1 MTSSNNET
9 PQSVVF
15 INSDIPDLQG
25 LLNGLA
31 PGVEAFVIDPS
42 SDGLAQIAAI
52 LAANNLGNLSS
63 LSIVGHGATGQIQIG
78 ATTLDAGDLSNE
90 SVALAQIGAALAPGG
105 DLQLYA
111 CDTASGI
118 TGLQFISDLSQAAG
132 VRVAAS
138 DQEIG
143 QIASGENWSLDATA
157 GGAAAISPASA
168 PFTAAA
174 LTNYEGVLG
183 GTPVVTAGPNSSV
196 SITTG
201 TDDFAGVFGVAELTG
216 GQSVLVGVTTT
227 ANDSGDG
234 GSTDTGLQVAVV
246 DNGHVSLAIVP
257 MPSGTTASADYIGGA
272 AVTALTNGDFAVLYW
287 GDNASDGAN
296 VPQSGANGNLP
307 GYYVQVFSSN
317 GTTVGNLI
325 TIPQPNGVANEYGTI
340 AEDTKSNGF
349 VVGYST
355 SDSSSDIIQR
365 FSNSGSAGDSFEMPA
380 SFAPY
385 NIAVDGDGNI
395 FAQYDDPSNNDV
407 YAYIPDGAT
416 SIASTGVLIDQALP
430 SSDSDGNPE
439 FVGVSGG
446 GFVGFFFDG
455 NNLAAETTSANGT
468 LSSEITLGDVGSAI
482 TSTDHP
488 WISVALAD
496 GYFALTLDPISSE
509 NFSGSLT
516 GLPGTNQV
524 IEVGPALTAAD
535 TTVYDLTDSSGSPI
549 EFGPYVVADPQGGL
563 LSYTDVA
570 SSFSAQGYPLDAS
583 VTAVSYLD
591 PGPSIGGAG
600 NTIQYYQGGAATPLD
615 SSITVTDLQG
625 ADISSAT
632 VTISTG
638 FQSGDTL
645 SFNNGS
651 PTQTFSDSAT
661 VSASQSGDVL
671 TLTTTA
677 GNATAADYQKAL
689 DSVTYSFSGDPTNSG
704 ADPTRTITWS
714 VTDANGLTSVP
725 GSTSTLDVYMTPVLA
740 GTVSPTPTVTATSG
754 AVPADASLTITD
766 DNTIGT
772 TPVATVT
779 ITSGSLAGDEL
790 IIPDGDLTTGKI
802 TGTTITVSN
811 NDTTSLTL
819 MGTSTTTDAQ
829 FQSALRDV
837 EFDATSPHSGTR
849 QLTWSFNDDA
859 GGNANDSNSL
869 ITMADAEFGPIL
881 TTTPSPNSV
890 TLSNATPTPLTDT
903 ATVSGGTSPTG
914 SVTFTLMNPLG
925 AIVDTELVTVTGD
938 GNYTT
943 PTGYTLPTTGTVA
956 GTYQWDASY
965 SGDSNNTPT
974 SDNNNSNEQVVVS
987 AAKPS
992 ISTSQQ
998 TASATVDTTVADQA
1012 TVTGL
1017 VDPNSP
1023 DTVTFNLYS
1032 SATVQNLSTLLYSD
1046 TETLSL
1052 SGDTGTAT
1060 SANYTA
1066 TATGT
1071 DYWVATYNG
1080 DANNDAVTSGAN
1092 VEPVTVTPATPT
1104 VTTFQQPTSATVGS
1118 TIADQATVSGGFN
1131 PTGTV
1136 TFDLYNNSNGAGTP
1150 LFTDANVAL
1159 VNGTATSAG
1168 YIATV
1173 TGTDYWVAT
1182 YNGDANNSSVTSG
1195 IALEPIAVT
1204 PATPTVTTSQQPTSA
1219 TVDTPVSDT
1228 ATVSGGFNPTGTV
1241 TFNLYNNSNGTGTP
1255 LFTDANIE
1263 LVNGT
1268 ATSANYIATATGTD
1282 YWIATYNGDANN
1294 SAVNSG
1300 ANIEPVTVTPATPTV
1315 TTSQQ
1320 PPSATVG
1327 STVADQASVSGGF
1340 NPTGTVTFSLYNNP
1354 NGTGTP
1360 LFIDTEALV
1369 GGVAT
1374 SGSYTATA
1382 IGTDYWVAT
1391 YNGDANNSTVTSAD
1405 AAAPVS
1411 ITPATPS
1418 ISSSQQP
1425 AAATVG
1431 TMLSDTA
1438 TVLGFNPTG
1447 TVTFELFD
1455 NSTGTGTPLFTAT
1468 ENLVNGVAT
1477 SAGFT
1482 PAAIGTDYWVATY
1495 SGDANNSLG
1504 HIRRRRRAGHDQRGQ
1519 PHAQHNP

>member
-15 INSDIPDLQG
+15 IDSDIPDLQG

-31 PGVEAFVIDPS
+31 PGVEAFVINPS

-111 CDTASGI
+111 CDTASGV

-183 GTPVVTAGPNSSV
+183 GTPAPVVTAGPNSSV

-287 GDNASDGAN
+287 GDDASDGAN

-307 GYYVQVFSSN
+307 GYYVQVFSPN

-340 AEDTKSNGF
+340 AEDAKSNGF

-385 NIAVDGDGNI
+385 IIAVDGDGNI
-395 FAQYDDPSNNDV
+395 FAQYDDASNNDV

-430 SSDSDGNPE
+430 SSDNDGNPE

-455 NNLAAETTSANGT
+455 NNLTAETTSANGT

-496 GYFALTLDPISSE
+496 GYFALTLDPRSSE

-645 SFNNGS
+645 GLDNGS
-651 PTQTFSDSAT
+651 ATQTFNDNAT
-661 VSASQSGDVL
+661 ITASQSGDAL

-689 DSVTYSFSGDPTNSG
+689 DSVTYSFSGDPTIG
-704 ADPTRTITWS
+704 GTDRTRTITWS

-725 GSTSTLDVYMTPVLA
+725 GSTSTLDVYMTPV
-740 GTVSPTPTVTATSG
+740 
-754 AVPADASLTITD
+754 
-766 DNTIGT
+766 
-772 TPVATVT
+772 
-779 ITSGSLAGDEL
+779 
-790 IIPDGDLTTGKI
+790 
-802 TGTTITVSN
+802 
-811 NDTTSLTL
+811 
-819 MGTSTTTDAQ
+819 
-829 FQSALRDV
+829 
-837 EFDATSPHSGTR
+837 
-849 QLTWSFNDDA
+849 
-859 GGNANDSNSL
+859 
-869 ITMADAEFGPIL
+869 
-881 TTTPSPNSV
+881 
-890 TLSNATPTPLTDT
+890 
-903 ATVSGGTSPTG
+903 
-914 SVTFTLMNPLG
+914 
-925 AIVDTELVTVTGD
+925 
-938 GNYTT
+938 
-943 PTGYTLPTTGTVA
+943 
-956 GTYQWDASY
+956 
-965 SGDSNNTPT
+965 
-974 SDNNNSNEQVVVS
+974 
-987 AAKPS
+987 
-992 ISTSQQ
+992 
-998 TASATVDTTVADQA
+998 
-1012 TVTGL
+1012 
-1017 VDPNSP
+1017 
-1023 DTVTFNLYS
+1023 
-1032 SATVQNLSTLLYSD
+1032 
-1046 TETLSL
+1046 
-1052 SGDTGTAT
+1052 
-1060 SANYTA
+1060 
-1066 TATGT
+1066 
-1071 DYWVATYNG
+1071 
-1080 DANNDAVTSGAN
+1080 
-1092 VEPVTVTPATPT
+1092 
-1104 VTTFQQPTSATVGS
+1104 
-1118 TIADQATVSGGFN
+1118 
-1131 PTGTV
+1131 
-1136 TFDLYNNSNGAGTP
+1136 
-1150 LFTDANVAL
+1150 
-1159 VNGTATSAG
+1159 
-1168 YIATV
+1168 
-1173 TGTDYWVAT
+1173 
-1182 YNGDANNSSVTSG
+1182 
-1195 IALEPIAVT
+1195 
-1204 PATPTVTTSQQPTSA
+1204 
-1219 TVDTPVSDT
+1219 
-1228 ATVSGGFNPTGTV
+1228 
-1241 TFNLYNNSNGTGTP
+1241 
-1255 LFTDANIE
+1255 
-1263 LVNGT
+1263 
-1268 ATSANYIATATGTD
+1268 
-1282 YWIATYNGDANN
+1282 
-1294 SAVNSG
+1294 
-1300 ANIEPVTVTPATPTV
+1300 
-1315 TTSQQ
+1315 
-1320 PPSATVG
+1320 
-1327 STVADQASVSGGF
+1327 
-1340 NPTGTVTFSLYNNP
+1340 
-1354 NGTGTP
+1354 
-1360 LFIDTEALV
+1360 
-1369 GGVAT
+1369 
-1374 SGSYTATA
+1374 
-1382 IGTDYWVAT
+1382 
-1391 YNGDANNSTVTSAD
+1391 
-1405 AAAPVS
+1405 
-1411 ITPATPS
+1411 
-1418 ISSSQQP
+1418 
-1425 AAATVG
+1425 
-1431 TMLSDTA
+1431 
-1438 TVLGFNPTG
+1438 
-1447 TVTFELFD
+1447 
-1455 NSTGTGTPLFTAT
+1455 
-1468 ENLVNGVAT
+1468 
-1477 SAGFT
+1477 
-1482 PAAIGTDYWVATY
+1482 
-1495 SGDANNSLG
+1495 
-1504 HIRRRRRAGHDQRGQ
+1504 
-1519 PHAQHNP
+1519 